1 MEIQNAQLTRYH
13 HIGACGSEESE
24 SVNCTRMYSVSV
36 QKNSQ
41 TYGQMLNFVI
51 YSMESNL
58 RSGTVH
64 VVV

>member
-1 MEIQNAQLTRYH
+1 MEIQNAQLMRYH

-41 TYGQMLNFVI
+41 VKHMD
-51 YSMESNL
+51 
-58 RSGTVH
+58 RC
-64 VVV
+64 